1 MSITV
6 ITDNL
11 LDIPYQA
18 GQVQACGLE
27 ILSLALGNAGGM
39 LTAWPFRQMGQSGE
53 IFIGTSLEDQGCD
66 GQLHPLPSP

>member
-1 MSITV
+1 MPITV
-6 ITDNL
+6 ITGL
-11 LDIPYQA
+11 ICLTSPTK

-39 LTAWPFRQMGQSGE
+39 LTAWPIRQMGQSGE

-66 GQLHPLPSP
+66 GRLHPLPSP

>member
-1 MSITV
+1 MPITV

-27 ILSLALGNAGGM
+27 ILSVALGNAGGM
-39 LTAWPFRQMGQSGE
+39 LTAWPFRQMCQ

-66 GQLHPLPSP
+66 GRLHPLPSP